1 MLNIRNSD
9 QKYGLISIIFH
20 WMMALIIIAT
30 FILGLNLKHNFQYYY
45 EVLALHN
52 SLGITILLLA
62 ILRVAWRFFNIKP
75 TQLPNKVILMKL
87 ATLTHIF
94 FYIIF
99 FTLPITG
106 YLLTNLQG
114 DVVLF
119 YGYSLPEILEQN
131 RGLKNYVHTI
141 HDYVGNILLILFSLH
156 VLGALYHHF
165 IKKDNT
171 LRRIT
176 FFKMK

>member
-1 MLNIRNSD
+1 MNILNSNER
-9 QKYGLISIIFH
+9 YGLISIIFH
-20 WMMALIIIAT
+20 WLMALITIAT

-52 SLGITILLLA
+52 SLGITIFLLA
-62 ILRVAWRFFNIKP
+62 ILRVTWRFFNIKP
-75 TQLPNKVILMKL
+75 AQLPNKVILMKL

-106 YLLTNLQG
+106 YILTNLQG
-114 DVVLF
+114 DIVLF
-119 YGYSLPEILEQN
+119 YGYGLPEVLEQN

-141 HDYVGNILLILFSLH
+141 HDYVGNVLLILFSLH
-156 VLGALYHHF
+156 VLGALYHHL

>member
-1 MLNIRNSD
+1 MNILNSEER
-9 QKYGLISIIFH
+9 YGLISIIFH
-20 WMMALIIIAT
+20 WLMALIIIAT

-52 SLGITILLLA
+52 SLGITIFLLA
-62 ILRVAWRFFNIKP
+62 IFRVAWRFFNIKP
-75 TQLPNKVILMKL
+75 NQLPNKVILMKL

-106 YLLTNLQG
+106 YILTNLQG
-114 DVVLF
+114 DIVLF
-119 YGYSLPEILEQN
+119 YGYGLPEVLEQN

-141 HDYVGNILLILFSLH
+141 HDYVGNVLLILFSLH
-156 VLGALYHHF
+156 VLGALYHHL

>member
-1 MLNIRNSD
+1 
-9 QKYGLISIIFH
+9 
-20 WMMALIIIAT
+20 
-30 FILGLNLKHNFQYYY
+30 
-45 EVLALHN
+45 
-52 SLGITILLLA
+52 
-62 ILRVAWRFFNIKP
+62 
-75 TQLPNKVILMKL
+75 MKL

-106 YLLTNLQG
+106 YILTNLQG
-114 DVVLF
+114 DIVLF
-119 YGYSLPEILEQN
+119 YGYSLPEVLEQN
-131 RGLKNYVHTI
+131 RALKNYVHTI

-165 IKKDNT
+165 IKRDNT

-176 FFKMK
+176 FLKMK

>member
-1 MLNIRNSD
+1 MNILNSEER
-9 QKYGLISIIFH
+9 YGLISIIFH
-20 WMMALIIIAT
+20 WLMALIIIAT

-52 SLGITILLLA
+52 SLGITIFLLA
-62 ILRVAWRFFNIKP
+62 LLRVAWRYINIKP
-75 TQLPNKVILMKL
+75 IPLPNKPILMKI

-106 YLLTNLQG
+106 YILTNLQG
-114 DVVLF
+114 DIVLF
-119 YGYSLPEILEQN
+119 YGYSFPEVLEQN

>member
-1 MLNIRNSD
+1 MLNILNSD
-9 QKYGLISIIFH
+9 QRYGLISIIFH
-20 WMMALIIIAT
+20 WLMALIIIAT

-52 SLGITILLLA
+52 SLGITIFLLA
-62 ILRVAWRFFNIKP
+62 IFRVAWRFFNIKP
-75 TQLPNKVILMKL
+75 NQLPNKVILMKL

-106 YLLTNLQG
+106 YILTNLQG
-114 DVVLF
+114 DIVLF
-119 YGYSLPEILEQN
+119 YGYGLPEVLEQN
-131 RGLKNYVHTI
+131 RGLKNYIHTI

-156 VLGALYHHF
+156 VLGALYHHL

>member
-1 MLNIRNSD
+1 MNILNSEER
-9 QKYGLISIIFH
+9 YGLISIIFH
-20 WMMALIIIAT
+20 WLMALIIIAT

-52 SLGITILLLA
+52 SLGITIFLLA
-62 ILRVAWRFFNIKP
+62 LLRVAWRYINIKP
-75 TQLPNKVILMKL
+75 IPLPNKPILMKI

-106 YLLTNLQG
+106 YILTNLQG
-114 DVVLF
+114 DIVLF
-119 YGYSLPEILEQN
+119 YGYSLPEVLEQH

-156 VLGALYHHF
+156 VLGALYHHL

-171 LRRIT
+171 LRRMT

>member
-1 MLNIRNSD
+1 M
-9 QKYGLISIIFH
+9 
-20 WMMALIIIAT
+20 
-30 FILGLNLKHNFQYYY
+30 
-45 EVLALHN
+45 
-52 SLGITILLLA
+52 
-62 ILRVAWRFFNIKP
+62 KP
-75 TQLPNKVILMKL
+75 NTGYF
-87 ATLTHIF
+87 IF

-106 YLLTNLQG
+106 YILTNLQG
-114 DVVLF
+114 DIVLF
-119 YGYSLPEILEQN
+119 YGYSLPEALEQN

-156 VLGALYHHF
+156 VLGALYHHL

-171 LRRIT
+171 LRRMT

>member
-1 MLNIRNSD
+1 MLNILNSD
-9 QKYGLISIIFH
+9 QRYGLISIIFH
-20 WMMALIIIAT
+20 WLMALIIIAT

-52 SLGITILLLA
+52 SLGITIFLLA
-62 ILRVAWRFFNIKP
+62 ILRVTWRFFNIKP
-75 TQLPNKVILMKL
+75 TQLPNKVIFMKL

-106 YLLTNLQG
+106 YILTNLQG
-114 DVVLF
+114 DIVLF
-119 YGYSLPEILEQN
+119 YGYSLPELLEQN

-156 VLGALYHHF
+156 VLGALYHHL
-165 IKKDNT
+165 IKRDNT

-176 FFKMK
+176 FLKMK

>member
-1 MLNIRNSD
+1 
-9 QKYGLISIIFH
+9 
-20 WMMALIIIAT
+20 
-30 FILGLNLKHNFQYYY
+30 
-45 EVLALHN
+45 
-52 SLGITILLLA
+52 
-62 ILRVAWRFFNIKP
+62 
-75 TQLPNKVILMKL
+75 MKL

-106 YLLTNLQG
+106 YILTNLQG
-114 DVVLF
+114 DIVLF
-119 YGYSLPEILEQN
+119 YGYSLPELLEQN

-156 VLGALYHHF
+156 VLGALYHH
-165 IKKDNT
+165 IVKKDNT

>member
-1 MLNIRNSD
+1 MNVLNSEER
-9 QKYGLISIIFH
+9 YGLISIIFH
-20 WMMALIIIAT
+20 WLMALIIIST

-52 SLGITILLLA
+52 SLGITIFLLA
-62 ILRVAWRFFNIKP
+62 LLRVAWKYINIKP
-75 TQLPNKVILMKL
+75 IPLPNKPILMKI

-106 YLLTNLQG
+106 YILTNLQG
-114 DVVLF
+114 DIVLF
-119 YGYSLPEILEQN
+119 YGYSLPEVLEQN

-156 VLGALYHHF
+156 VLGALYHHL

-171 LRRIT
+171 LRRMT

>member
-1 MLNIRNSD
+1 MNILNSD
-9 QKYGLISIIFH
+9 QRYGLISIIFH
-20 WMMALIIIAT
+20 WLMALIIIAT

-52 SLGITILLLA
+52 SLGITIFLLA

-94 FYIIF
+94 FFIIF
-99 FTLPITG
+99 FTLLITG
-106 YLLTNLQG
+106 YILTHLQG
-114 DVVLF
+114 DIDLF
-119 YGYSLPEILEQN
+119 YGYGLPEVLEQN

-141 HDYVGNILLILFSLH
+141 HDYVGNILLILFS
-156 VLGALYHHF
+156 VA
-165 IKKDNT
+165 
-171 LRRIT
+171 
-176 FFKMK
+176 

>member
-1 MLNIRNSD
+1 MNILNSEER
-9 QKYGLISIIFH
+9 YGLISIIFH
-20 WMMALIIIAT
+20 WLMALIIIAT

-52 SLGITILLLA
+52 SLGITIFLLA
-62 ILRVAWRFFNIKP
+62 ILRVTWKFFNIKP

-106 YLLTNLQG
+106 YILTNLQG
-114 DVVLF
+114 DIVLF
-119 YGYSLPEILEQN
+119 YGYSFPEVLEQN

-156 VLGALYHHF
+156 VLGALYHHL

>member
-1 MLNIRNSD
+1 MLNILNSD
-9 QKYGLISIIFH
+9 QRYGLISIIFH
-20 WMMALIIIAT
+20 WLMALIIIAT

-52 SLGITILLLA
+52 SLGITIFLLA
-62 ILRVAWRFFNIKP
+62 ILRVTWRFFNIKP

-106 YLLTNLQG
+106 YILTNLQG
-114 DVVLF
+114 DIVLF
-119 YGYSLPEILEQN
+119 YGYSLPEVFEQN

-156 VLGALYHHF
+156 VLGALYHHL
-165 IKKDNT
+165 IKRDNT

-176 FFKMK
+176 FLKMK

>member
-1 MLNIRNSD
+1 MNILNSD
-9 QKYGLISIIFH
+9 ERYGLISIIFH
-20 WMMALIIIAT
+20 WLMALIIIAT

-52 SLGITILLLA
+52 SLGITIFLLA
-62 ILRVAWRFFNIKP
+62 LLRVAWRYINIKP
-75 TQLPNKVILMKL
+75 IPLPNKPILMKI

-106 YLLTNLQG
+106 YILTNLQG
-114 DVVLF
+114 DIVLF
-119 YGYSLPEILEQN
+119 YGYGLPEVLEQN

-156 VLGALYHHF
+156 VLGALYHHL